1 MEYIRL
7 KPWVNSRFFFFHTK
21 RNEKKIVDMD
31 FTPSHRIFLA
41 QEICEKYMQRVGNR
55 HEGI

>member
-1 MEYIRL
+1 
-7 KPWVNSRFFFFHTK
+7 
-21 RNEKKIVDMD
+21 MD
-31 FTPSHRIFLA
+31 FTPSHRILLA